1 MFLSNQIVGCV
12 FIGLTWFNVIHSVTS
27 MLESGKRII
36 CIGKERSICSQFYP
50 NLNLLTLDEETD
62 SGDGIVILLT
72 HDYTVLNKVLVIKN
86 HSSGIWIQ
94 GESNK
99 TVIDCLPNAGL
110 QLIQVHNV
118 IICDVHFTNCGGTFK
133 STSLD
138 TTGRVLSIRASVYM
152 SNCTNILILDV
163 TVDKTIGTGM
173 VLFDCNGEV
182 QIINSNFT
190 NNRLLSAGESGG
202 GGLYI
207 ELSECSPEWPL
218 NCNASNNQF
227 NRNAM
232 YVIDNCHFVNNTRT
246 WSTDSFYDRIGLGGG
261 GMGIWVRGHA
271 TNNTFRIVR
280 SWFSENNGIYGGGL
294 HFQYHEAVVCLSLLI
309 DDTIFQNNRAHRDG
323 GGIDFGSHFVGQPFS
338 TVVSILMTNCLF
350 LKNTGRS
357 GGGTSFFTSLPQNSD
372 PIVNV
377 TFRHNVWEGNTA
389 DFAFAIN
396 VRSFLTSQ
404 VRHFTPTVRIA
415 NCTFIENRRRET
427 RSNTGLVAVHSRV
440 IPITLESNNQ
450 FISNE
455 GSGIKLVDSSIFITN
470 GSTVSFF
477 NNTAKFGGGIALI
490 GFSSISVE
498 RNVSLNFTNNYA
510 SFQGGAIYAY
520 SVDEQNVFSLCF
532 IEPFKSHLIDRYSNS
547 AALPKFYFSGNQAS
561 DSINNSIHVSS
572 LISCMSSCLP
582 QNDFNLSIFEDCLG
596 DFDFDKHTIE
606 NQITTEGSK
615 IAQRM
620 DQPFEVIPGKL
631 TLLPFVVQDEI
642 GNDIVE
648 TFLLSVTSNHS
659 ITLKYQYTA
668 TKYIT
673 LLGRA
678 GEKGILNIDSSN
690 FKNLVTSVNVTI
702 SECPPGY
709 VNNDKVCVC
718 SAQRE
723 EDHYN
728 SILQCDSNSM
738 TAFISNG
745 FWVGYVST
753 DDREQPGENNLYTA
767 ICPRGYC
774 SDSDENNNFLKKFE
788 LHAVASK
795 LKLDEAI
802 CLTQKRTGILCGEC
816 IDNHSIYFHSWD
828 YKCGGNEHCKYG
840 TIYYFLSEILPVTLT
855 FTVIV
860 IAGINFNSGKFN
872 GIILFAQLF
881 QSLSIPANGA
891 IVYDK
896 TEKFFYDLSAL
907 IYGPFS
913 LNFFKIHSFSFC
925 IFKGTN
931 YLMIILMEFLTV
943 TYALVLVISL
953 VYLMRCRCCYKL
965 QIACFRIG
973 ITKTASLTNGL
984 AAFLVICYSQAT
996 RLCYQVL
1003 NVGRLRGKGDKSV
1016 YPLRVFRMGNIEYFT
1031 GIHIP
1036 FAICAI
1042 VIIVTFVTIPP
1053 ALLLAY
1059 PLIYK
1064 IIPERIQN
1072 KRPMKIVLNKIEKY
1086 RPLFD
1091 AFQGCFKD
1099 EHRYFAGIHFVYR
1112 SAFSTTFAF
1121 VNSRLEVY
1129 VMNQII
1135 AMMMLAA
1142 HLWVQPYKRAS
1153 HNWIDG
1159 LTLLLITIINMLTLW
1174 RYFLSYVQINR
1185 NEIFVVG
1192 IIQLVLLFIPAV
1204 LLLFLLIYTG
1214 IEHFKRKK
1222 RVSTSNQDDDE
1233 SDMDLDYYRRIS
1245 NDSD

>member
-1 MFLSNQIVGCV
+1 MVLSNKIVGYV
-12 FIGLTWFNVIHSVTS
+12 FIGLTCFNVIHSVTS
-27 MLESGKRII
+27 MLESGERII

-50 NLNLLTLDEETD
+50 NLNLLTLDDETD
-62 SGDGIVILLT
+62 SGDGILILLT
-72 HDYTVLNKVLVIKN
+72 QDHTVLNKVLVIKN
-86 HSSGIWIQ
+86 RYSGIWIQ
-94 GESNK
+94 GESNN

-110 QLIQVHNV
+110 QLIEVHNV
-118 IICDVHFTNCGGTFK
+118 AIRGVHFTNCGGTFK

-152 SNCTNILILDV
+152 SNCTNILVLDV
-163 TVDKTIGTGM
+163 TVDRSIGTGM

-182 QIINSNFT
+182 KIENSYFT

-218 NCNASNNQF
+218 SCNASGNQF
-227 NRNAM
+227 NRNAV
-232 YVIDNCHFVNNTRT
+232 YVIDNCHFANNTRT
-246 WSTDSFYDRIGLGGG
+246 WTNSFYDRNGLGGG
-261 GMGIWVRGHA
+261 GMSTWVRGHA
-271 TNNTFRIVR
+271 TNNTFRIVS
-280 SWFSENNGIYGGGL
+280 SWFSGNNGIYGGGL
-294 HFQYHEAVVCLSLLI
+294 HFQYQQAVVHLSLLI
-309 DDTIFQNNRAHRDG
+309 DDTVFQNNRAHRDG
-323 GGIDFGSHFVGQPFS
+323 GGIDFGGNFVGQAFPMA
-338 TVVSILMTNCLF
+338 VSMLLTNCLF

-357 GGGTSFFTSLPQNSD
+357 GGGTSFFTSLLQNLD
-372 PIVNV
+372 PMV
-377 TFRHNVWEGNTA
+377 TVSFRHNVWEGNTA
-389 DFAFAIN
+389 DFAFAMN
-396 VRSFLTSQ
+396 VRSFLANQ

-415 NCTFIENRRRET
+415 DSMFIENRMTET

-455 GSGIKLVDSSIFITN
+455 GSGIKLVDSSMIITN
-470 GSTVSFF
+470 GSTVSFV

-498 RNVSLNFTNNYA
+498 RNVSLNFTDNYA

-532 IEPFKSHLIDRYSNS
+532 IEPFQSNLIDKHSNS
-547 AALPKFYFSGNQAS
+547 ELPKFYFSGNRAS

-572 LISCMSSCLP
+572 LIPCMSSCLP
-582 QNDFNLSIFEDCLG
+582 QRNFNLSIFKDCLG
-596 DFDFDKHTIE
+596 DFDFDEHMIE

-615 IAQRM
+615 IVPRM
-620 DQPFEVIPGKL
+620 DHPFEVIPGKF
-631 TLLPFVVQDEI
+631 TLLPFVVQDEL
-642 GNDIVE
+642 GNDVVE

-659 ITLKYQYTA
+659 IALKYRYTA
-668 TKYIT
+668 TRYIT
-673 LLGRA
+673 LLGRS
-678 GEKGILNIDSSN
+678 GENGILNVDSNN
-690 FKNLVTSVNVTI
+690 FQNLVTSLNVTM

-709 VNNDKVCVC
+709 VNNEKVCVC
-718 SAQRE
+718 SAQKE

-753 DDREQPGENNLYTA
+753 DDGEQPGENNLYTA
-767 ICPRGYC
+767 ICPQGYC
-774 SDSDENNNFLKKFE
+774 SDSGENSFLKKIE
-788 LHAVASK
+788 LPAVASK
-795 LKLDEAI
+795 LKLDEVI
-802 CLTQKRTGILCGEC
+802 CLGQKRTGTLCGEC

-840 TIYYFLSEILPVTLT
+840 IILYFLSEILPVTLT

-907 IYGPFS
+907 IYGPFN
-913 LNFFKIHSFSFC
+913 LNFFKINRFSFC

-931 YLMIILMEFLTV
+931 YLMIILMEFVTV
-943 TYALVLVISL
+943 AYALVLVISL

-965 QIACFRIG
+965 QITCFRIG
-973 ITKTASLTNGL
+973 ITKTTSLTKGL

-1003 NVGRLRGKGDKSV
+1003 NVGRLKGKGDTSF
-1016 YPLRVFRMGNIEYFT
+1016 YPLRVFRMGNIQYFS

-1042 VIIVTFVTIPP
+1042 VIVVTFVTIPP

-1072 KRPMKIVLNKIEKY
+1072 KRPVKIILNKIEKY

-1112 SAFSTTFAF
+1112 SAFTTTFAF

-1129 VMNQII
+1129 VINQII

-1159 LTLLLITIINMLTLW
+1159 LTLLLLTIINMLTIW
-1174 RYFLSYVQINR
+1174 RYFLSYIQINR
-1185 NEIFVVG
+1185 YEIFVVG
-1192 IIQLVLLFIPAV
+1192 IIQLVLIFIPV
-1204 LLLFLLIYTG
+1204 ILLLFLLIYTG
-1214 IEHFKRKK
+1214 IEHFKKKK
-1222 RVSTSNQDDDE
+1222 RVTTSNQDDGDSE
-1233 SDMDLDYYRRIS
+1233 LSDMDLDYYRY
-1245 NDSD
+1245 